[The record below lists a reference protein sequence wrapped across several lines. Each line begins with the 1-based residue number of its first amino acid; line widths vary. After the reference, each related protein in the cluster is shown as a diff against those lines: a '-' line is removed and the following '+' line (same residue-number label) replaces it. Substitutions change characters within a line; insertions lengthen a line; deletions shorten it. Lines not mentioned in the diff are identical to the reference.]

1 MASESQQGDQGYFID
16 AESAT
21 EMARQMNQD
30 RLITK
35 GMGGLFPERSD
46 LSNIHRILDVAC
58 GPGGWV
64 LDVAREYPQ
73 SEVVGV
79 DVSKT
84 MVEYA
89 RAQTSS
95 HGFSNAS
102 FMVMNALESLDF
114 PDNSFDLVNAR
125 LFGFIPTA
133 AWPKLMQEYMR
144 VVRPGGVIRL
154 TEFEG
159 LGISNS
165 LGFEKLIRIF
175 AQVLKI
181 AGQNF
186 SPDGQRIGIV
196 TMLGGLLRDA
206 GCQNIQQKAH
216 VIDYS
221 AGTEFH
227 EGFRQDWMIAF
238 KLARPGFVGTGVT
251 TEEEFDQ
258 LYEQMLLDMLSN
270 EFRAIMF
277 LLTAW
282 GEKP

>member
-1 MASESQQGDQGYFID
+1 MASEPQPSDQGYLID

-21 EMARQMNQD
+21 EMARQMHQD

-46 LSNIHRILDVAC
+46 LTTIHRILDVAC

-64 LDVAREYPQ
+64 IDIAREYP
-73 SEVVGV
+73 EIEAVGI
-79 DVSKT
+79 DVSRT

-89 RAQTSS
+89 RAQASS
-95 HGFSNAS
+95 RGFDNAS
-102 FMVMNALESLDF
+102 FKVMNALESLDF
-114 PDNSFDLVNAR
+114 PDSSFDLVNAR

-133 AWPKLMQEYMR
+133 AWPNLMREYMR
-144 VVRPGGVIRL
+144 VIRPGGVIRL

-165 LGFEKLIRIF
+165 LSLEKLIRTF
-175 AQVLKI
+175 AHALKL

-186 SPDGQRIGIV
+186 SPDGERIGIV
-196 TMLGGLLRDA
+196 PMLGGFLRDV
-206 GCQNIQQKAH
+206 GCKNIQQRAH

-221 AGTEFH
+221 TETEYH
-227 EGFRQDWMIAF
+227 EGFRQDWMVAF
-238 KLARPGFVGTGVT
+238 KLARPAFVGSGVI

-258 LYEQMLLDMLSN
+258 LYQQMLIDMLSD
-270 EFRAIMF
+270 EFRGIMF

>member
-1 MASESQQGDQGYFID
+1 MANEPQQSDQGYFID

-46 LSNIHRILDVAC
+46 LSNIHHILDVAC

-73 SEVVGV
+73 IEAVGI
-79 DVSKT
+79 DMSRT

-89 RAQTSS
+89 RAQASS
-95 HGFSNAS
+95 RGFSNAS
-102 FMVMNALESLDF
+102 YIVMNALEPLDF
-114 PDNSFDLVNAR
+114 PDSSFDLVNAR

-133 AWPKLMQEYMR
+133 AWPNLMREYMR
-144 VVRPGGVIRL
+144 IIRPRGVIRL

-165 LGFEKLIRIF
+165 LALEKLINIF
-175 AQVLKI
+175 ARALKV

-196 TMLGGLLRDA
+196 PMLGGFLRDV

-221 AGTEFH
+221 TGTEFH

-238 KLARPGFVGTGVT
+238 KLARPAFIGAGVT
-251 TEEEFDQ
+251 TEADFDQ
-258 LYEQMLLDMLSN
+258 LYQQMLLDMLSD

>member
-1 MASESQQGDQGYFID
+1 MANEPQPSDQGYLID

-21 EMARQMNQD
+21 EMARQLHQD

-46 LSNIHRILDVAC
+46 LTTIHRILDVAC

-64 LDVAREYPQ
+64 IDIAREYP
-73 SEVVGV
+73 EIEAVGI
-79 DVSKT
+79 DVSRT

-89 RAQTSS
+89 RAQASS
-95 HGFSNAS
+95 RGFDNAS
-102 FMVMNALESLDF
+102 FKVMNALESLDF
-114 PDNSFDLVNAR
+114 PDSSFDLVNAR

-133 AWPKLMQEYMR
+133 AWPNLMREYMR
-144 VVRPGGVIRL
+144 VIRPGGVIRL

-165 LGFEKLIRIF
+165 LSLEKLIRTF
-175 AQVLKI
+175 ARALKL

-186 SPDGQRIGIV
+186 SPDGERIGIAP
-196 TMLGGLLRDA
+196 MLGGLLRDV
-206 GCQNIQQKAH
+206 GCKNIQQRAH

-221 AGTEFH
+221 TGTEFH
-227 EGFRQDWMIAF
+227 EGFRQDWMVAF
-238 KLARPGFVGTGVT
+238 KLARPAFVGAGVI

-258 LYEQMLLDMLSN
+258 LYQQMLIDMLSD
-270 EFRAIMF
+270 EFRGIMF